1 MGDVPYDEIPDSCQQ
16 LVAVAGRFGH
26 KIHNSAV
33 KPAAVRFA
41 QVGGRHPDDRNI
53 AECHITSEQFEE
65 FKPVHLR
72 HHEIEQD
79 QIWSAFLKSLE
90 SFSTVLGFNDAPAL
104 IGECRRQQPPGLL
117 IILDDKNIPSRW
129 TSVQMM

>member
-1 MGDVPYDEIPDSCQQ
+1 MLSSLSSMYRILTIVFCPLLNSTDGNVPYDEIPDSCQQ

-26 KIHNSAV
+26 ELHNSDV

-41 QVGGRHPDDRNI
+41 QVGGCHPDDRNI

-72 HHEIEQD
+72 HHEIE
-79 QIWSAFLKSLE
+79 
-90 SFSTVLGFNDAPAL
+90 
-104 IGECRRQQPPGLL
+104 
-117 IILDDKNIPSRW
+117 
-129 TSVQMM
+129 